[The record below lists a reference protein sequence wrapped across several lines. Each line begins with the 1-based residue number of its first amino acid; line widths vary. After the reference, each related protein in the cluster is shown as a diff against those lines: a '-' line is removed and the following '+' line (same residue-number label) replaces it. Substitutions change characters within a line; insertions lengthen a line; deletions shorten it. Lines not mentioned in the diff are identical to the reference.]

1 MDIYILHKGQESGPY
16 SEKAVAQ
23 LLDQGSIAPSDFA
36 WRQGWPD
43 WRPLS
48 EFLTVETASATDLPK
63 PFPEEEVPAPA
74 KAMDIKAAEDSPESK
89 RKAGASLAEPV
100 KSVDPAEPASAKQKA
115 LLTFLRITLPTE
127 LTKDQAARMIND
139 VMEDPQHARRLSQW
153 NEERFRLHPELFSA
167 EIQAKKENR
176 ANHFFELCQTT
187 GSEYF
192 SGISKAHCQVL
203 VSFLD
208 VTYPHWDTPEAD
220 AAEHYFFPAVA
231 EKFPQLVQKQWR
243 GRLKYSDGV
252 KVASEIKKS
261 GTSKIRQT
269 RTSPA
274 AAVFKGTVIGLVI
287 LGALYLGH
295 RTLRQEANAAST
307 GEHAAGTAQ
316 NSQPGSPTTP
326 ASPALV
332 PTLQP
337 APVTTDAPPT
347 PPPLPSSAVAMP
359 TALAPAAIS
368 PEPTADASSV
378 AAPTVAVASPPGPS
392 TPMGDA
398 NGVPPMTL
406 PPSSEPVAPVAP
418 PAPTFPVA
426 GALPTT
432 PATPTGSS
440 EMVPPVLGPDP
451 NAGPG
456 SAIAGTAP
464 SAPTAPSVPV
474 VGEAPATV
482 TATAKINLL
491 LTKPVEIQLAYG
503 KIMLPPGTPV
513 KLMSRQGYL
522 LKVAYQSSVITVPVG
537 STDLE

>member
-23 LLDQGSIAPSDFA
+23 LLEQGSIAPSDFA

-48 EFLTVETASATDLPK
+48 EFLSAETLLPDSEPAAKSSQERKEGAEGAPKAKETQILDK
-63 PFPEEEVPAPA
+63 PK
-74 KAMDIKAAEDSPESK
+74 KADPDTKS
-89 RKAGASLAEPV
+89 AEPV
-100 KSVDPAEPASAKQKA
+100 KSADPNEPASAKQKA
-115 LLTFLRITLPTE
+115 LLTYLRITMPAE

-153 NEERFRLHPELFSA
+153 NEERFRLHPELFAA

-187 GSEYF
+187 GAEYF
-192 SGISKAHCQVL
+192 NGISKAHCQVL

-243 GRLKYSDGV
+243 GRLKYTDGV

-269 RTSPA
+269 RTSPGT
-274 AAVFKGTVIGLVI
+274 AVFKGTVIGLVI

-307 GEHAAGTAQ
+307 GDRPASTAQ
-316 NSQPGSPTTP
+316 NPEAGTP
-326 ASPALV
+326 ATSASPNPV

-337 APVTTDAPPT
+337 APVT
-347 PPPLPSSAVAMP
+347 
-359 TALAPAAIS
+359 
-368 PEPTADASSV
+368 AD
-378 AAPTVAVASPPGPS
+378 
-392 TPMGDA
+392 
-398 NGVPPMTL
+398 
-406 PPSSEPVAPVAP
+406 
-418 PAPTFPVA
+418 
-426 GALPTT
+426 ALPT
-432 PATPTGSS
+432 S
-440 EMVPPVLGPDP
+440 PP
-451 NAGPG
+451 
-456 SAIAGTAP
+456 
-464 SAPTAPSVPV
+464 
-474 VGEAPATV
+474 
-482 TATAKINLL
+482 
-491 LTKPVEIQLAYG
+491 
-503 KIMLPPGTPV
+503 
-513 KLMSRQGYL
+513 
-522 LKVAYQSSVITVPVG
+522 
-537 STDLE
+537 